1 MKRLFSILLAGLMV
15 IPMSAATTASVSQ
28 PVYEQANQL
37 YAEGD
42 YAQAATLYEQCLSGE
57 TAEAGTSSSST
68 LTRNS
73 RAAVYYNLGN
83 ARFKQ
88 GELAQS
94 ILAYE
99 RCLRLAPRH
108 KDARYNLEIAQSRIT
123 DNLTDN
129 TSFFFA
135 AWLRSLRDTLTEQT
149 WTWMSI
155 VLFVLFLAGILLFA
169 LSGQVILRKTAF
181 HTAWIVLLIS
191 IISCCNAGSLH
202 SRDHHRSEAVITQGV
217 LNAKASPDRSGTE
230 LFTLHEGT
238 KVTITESLGE
248 WCNIRVGNNEG
259 WVESSHLERI

>member
-1 MKRLFSILLAGLMV
+1 MKRFLSILIVLIAGLQIV
-15 IPMSAATTASVSQ
+15 SARPMPTALQ
-28 PVYEQANQL
+28 PLYEQANQL
-37 YAEGD
+37 YADGD
-42 YAQAATLYEQCLSGE
+42 YAQAASLYEQCLSTD
-57 TAEAGTSSSST
+57 TAAASSQSV
-68 LTRNS
+68 LTRES

-99 RCLRLAPRH
+99 RCLRLSPRH

-135 AWLRSLRDTLTEQT
+135 SWARSLRDSLTEQT

-155 VLFVLFLAGILLFA
+155 LLFVLFLIGILLFA
-169 LSGQVILRKTAF
+169 LSGQVVLRKTAF
-181 HTAWIVLLIS
+181 HTTWIALLVS
-191 IISCCNAGSLH
+191 IIACCNAASLH
-202 SRDHHRSEAVITQGV
+202 SRDSHRAEAIITQGV
-217 LNAKASPDRSGTE
+217 LNAKASPDQSGTE

-238 KVTITESLGE
+238 KVTITESLGT

-259 WVESSHLERI
+259 WVETAHIERI

>member
-1 MKRLFSILLAGLMV
+1 MKRQLAILACLTAFCCSRPATAQNASPTLPLF
-15 IPMSAATTASVSQ
+15 
-28 PVYEQANQL
+28 EQANQL
-37 YAEGD
+37 YAEGE
-42 YAQAATLYEQCLSGE
+42 YAEAAGLYEQCL
-57 TAEAGTSSSST
+57 TDTVAGIC
-68 LTRNS
+68 LTRKS
-73 RAAVYYNLGN
+73 RAAALYNLGN

-88 GELAQS
+88 GELSQS

-129 TSFFFA
+129 TLFFFSK
-135 AWLRSLRDTLTEQT
+135 WLQSLRDLLTEQA

-155 VLFVLFLAGILLFA
+155 ILFILFLAGILLFA
-169 LSGQVILRKTAF
+169 LSDQVALRKTAF
-181 HTAWIVLLIS
+181 HTAWVALIVS
-191 IISCCNAGSLH
+191 IVACCNAGSLH
-202 SRDHHRSEAVITQGV
+202 NRDTRRNEAIITQGV

-248 WCNIRVGNNEG
+248 WSNIRVGNNEG
-259 WVESSHLERI
+259 WVETAHLERI

>member
-1 MKRLFSILLAGLMV
+1 MKRSLSILVCLIALCGV
-15 IPMSAATTASVSQ
+15 RPAAAQTVPSALQSLF
-28 PVYEQANQL
+28 EQANQL
-37 YAEGD
+37 YAAGEF
-42 YAQAATLYEQCLSGE
+42 AEAAGLYEQCL
-57 TAEAGTSSSST
+57 TDNEADRT
-68 LTRNS
+68 LTRKS
-73 RAAVYYNLGN
+73 RAAVLYNLGN

-88 GELAQS
+88 GELAQA

-108 KDARYNLEIAQSRIT
+108 KDARYNLEIAQARIT

-135 AWLRSLRDTLTEQT
+135 AWGRSLRDTLTEQV
-149 WTWMSI
+149 WTWMSVI
-155 VLFVLFLAGILLFA
+155 LFILFLAGILLFA

-181 HTAWIVLLIS
+181 HTAWVALLVS
-191 IISCCNAGSLH
+191 IIACCNAASLH
-202 SRDHHRSEAVITQGV
+202 SRDTHRNEAVITQGV

-238 KVTITESLGE
+238 KVTVTESLGE

-259 WVESSHLERI
+259 WVEAAHLERI

>member
-1 MKRLFSILLAGLMV
+1 MKRLFAILLAGLV
-15 IPMSAATTASVSQ
+15 TLTISAERTTVSVSQ

-42 YAQAATLYEQCLSGE
+42 YAQAATLYEQCLSGD
-57 TAEAGTSSSST
+57 TTSSSSA
-68 LTRNS
+68 LTRSS

-181 HTAWIVLLIS
+181 HTAWIALLIS

>member
-1 MKRLFSILLAGLMV
+1 MKRQLTILACLTVLCCFRTATAQNVSSAILPLF
-15 IPMSAATTASVSQ
+15 
-28 PVYEQANQL
+28 EQANGHYAAGE
-37 YAEGD
+37 YAE
-42 YAQAATLYEQCLSGE
+42 AAGLYEQCLTDTAAE
-57 TAEAGTSSSST
+57 TG
-68 LTRNS
+68 LTRKS
-73 RAAVYYNLGN
+73 RAAVLYNLGN

-88 GELAQS
+88 GELSQS

-129 TSFFFA
+129 SSFFFSK
-135 AWLRSLRDTLTEQT
+135 WFQSLRDLLTEQV

-155 VLFVLFLAGILLFA
+155 LLFIVFLTGILLFA
-169 LSGQVILRKTAF
+169 LSGQVVLRKTAF
-181 HTAWIVLLIS
+181 HTAWVALLIS
-191 IISCCNAGSLH
+191 IIACCNAGSLH
-202 SRDHHRSEAVITQGV
+202 SRDTNRAEAIITQGV

-259 WVESSHLERI
+259 WVEAAHLERI

>member
-1 MKRLFSILLAGLMV
+1 MKRLLIILPLLTSLLAVQPLNAQNA
-15 IPMSAATTASVSQ
+15 SAAQAVF
-28 PVYEQANQL
+28 EQANQL
-37 YAEGD
+37 YAAGE
-42 YAQAATLYEQCLSGE
+42 YAQAADLYEQCLH
-57 TAEAGTSSSST
+57 GTD
-68 LTRNS
+68 RKS
-73 RAAVYYNLGN
+73 RAAVLYNLGN

-88 GELAQS
+88 GELAQA

-108 KDARYNLEIAQSRIT
+108 KDARYNLEIAQARIT

-135 AWLRSLRDTLTEQT
+135 AWGRSLRDTLTEQV
-149 WTWMSI
+149 WTWMSVI
-155 VLFVLFLAGILLFA
+155 LFILFLAGILLFA

-181 HTAWIVLLIS
+181 HTAWVALLVS
-191 IISCCNAGSLH
+191 IIACCNAASLH
-202 SRDHHRSEAVITQGV
+202 SRDTHRSEAVITQGV

-238 KVTITESLGE
+238 KVTVTESLGE

-259 WVESSHLERI
+259 WVEAAHLERI

>member
-1 MKRLFSILLAGLMV
+1 MKRQLTILACLTAICCFQTATSQTV
-15 IPMSAATTASVSQ
+15 SSAIQ
-28 PVYEQANQL
+28 PVFEQANQL
-37 YAEGD
+37 YAKGE
-42 YAQAATLYEQCLSGE
+42 YAEAAEFYEQCL
-57 TAEAGTSSSST
+57 TDTEADKS
-68 LTRNS
+68 LTRRS
-73 RAAVYYNLGN
+73 RAAVLYNLGN

-108 KDARYNLEIAQSRIT
+108 KDARYNLEIAQARIT

-135 AWLRSLRDTLTEQT
+135 AWGRSLRDTLTEQT
-149 WTWMSI
+149 WTWMSVI
-155 VLFVLFLAGILLFA
+155 LFILFLTGILLFA

-181 HTAWIVLLIS
+181 HTAWVALLIS
-191 IISCCNAGSLH
+191 IIACCNAGSLH
-202 SRDHHRSEAVITQGV
+202 RRDTNRNEAVITQGV

-238 KVTITESLGE
+238 KVTVTESLGE

-259 WVESSHLERI
+259 WIEAAHLERI